1 MLLSYYFIIFVK
13 NMYIMNKI
21 KYLPTDYS
29 SNKDVIKTSWSI
41 DPEMTEIFGYQPRL
55 RNSIV
60 FTQESSS
67 GTTTDSAQ
75 EIESKQET
83 DTKPKQETY
92 TKPAQKSV
100 WAKAVSKPSTT
111 VPDLATLIPTL
122 PTSKKSEEVPIQEIV
137 QTESIQTAQ
146 NTAKPEQR
154 VDVQEVTEP
163 KEGKV
168 YTNPQ
173 DFVKDMTDAYTKALT
188 AKGISTEYAKML
200 VAQDALESNWGKSS
214 LSKAF
219 NLGGVKAIEGV
230 PFVEKE
236 TTEYNSK
243 KGMYKTKAR
252 FRKFNSLEDY
262 ANYKI
267 NLLNGKR
274 YRAFTGDPSQ
284 FYYRVKAGG
293 YATDPK
299 YVEKLMKIYNN
310 PIFSAKQ
317 GGSLPSRI
325 DLLVEKFNKQ
335 FNK

>member
-1 MLLSYYFIIFVK
+1 
-13 NMYIMNKI
+13 MNKI

-29 SNKDVIKTSWSI
+29 SNKNIVETSWSI
-41 DPEMTEIFGYQPRL
+41 DPEMTEIFGYQPVL
-55 RNSIV
+55 RNRIV

-67 GTTTDSAQ
+67 GTTTDSTQ

-100 WAKAVSKPSTT
+100 WAKVVSKPAEVVSKPATTT
-111 VPDLATLIPTL
+111 VPDLATLIPVL
-122 PTSKKSEEVPIQEIV
+122 STSKKSEEVPIQETA
-137 QTESIQTAQ
+137 QTEFIQTAQ
-146 NTAKPEQR
+146 NTAKPEQQ
-154 VDVQEVTEP
+154 VDAQEVAEL
-163 KEGKV
+163 KEGKI

-188 AKGISTEYAKML
+188 AKGISTDYAKML

-219 NLGGVKAIEGV
+219 NFGGVKAIEGV
-230 PFVEKE
+230 PFIEKE

-267 NLLNGKR
+267 NLLSGKR

-284 FYYRVKAGG
+284 FYHRVKAGG

-325 DLLVEKFNKQ
+325 DVLVEKFNKQ

>member
-1 MLLSYYFIIFVK
+1 
-13 NMYIMNKI
+13 MNKI

-41 DPEMTEIFGYQPRL
+41 DPEMTEIFGYQPVL
-55 RNSIV
+55 RNRIV

-67 GTTTDSAQ
+67 GTTTDSTQ

-92 TKPAQKSV
+92 TEPAQKSV
-100 WAKAVSKPSTT
+100 WAKAVSKPAEVVSKPATT
-111 VPDLATLIPTL
+111 VPDLATLITVL
-122 PTSKKSEEVPIQEIV
+122 PTSKKSKEEPIQETA
-137 QTESIQTAQ
+137 QTEFIQTAQ
-146 NTAKPEQR
+146 NTSKPEQQ
-154 VDVQEVTEP
+154 VDAQEVAEL
-163 KEGKV
+163 KEGKI

-173 DFVKDMTDAYTKALT
+173 DFVKDMTTAYTKALT
-188 AKGISTEYAKML
+188 AKGISADYAKML

-219 NLGGVKAIEGV
+219 NFGGVKAIEGV
-230 PFVEKE
+230 PFIEKE

-243 KGMYKTKAR
+243 KGMYKTKAK

-267 NLLNGKR
+267 NLLSGKR

-284 FYYRVKAGG
+284 FYHRVKAGG

-325 DLLVEKFNKQ
+325 DVLVEKFNKQ